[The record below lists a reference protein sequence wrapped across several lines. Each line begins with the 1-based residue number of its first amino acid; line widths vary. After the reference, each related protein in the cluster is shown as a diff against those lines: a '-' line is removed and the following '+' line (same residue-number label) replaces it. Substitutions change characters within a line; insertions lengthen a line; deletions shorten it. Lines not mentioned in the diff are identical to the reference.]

1 MKEFSLSV
9 SREPGRLLAVG
20 CQPVGYNHLRVGNMI
35 CLGYGFYPS
44 LSIKQAI
51 LIFFCKKN
59 PAEAGKL
66 CAEQRKELNRTAVE
80 IVFQPSDDKPDR

>member
-20 CQPVGYNHLRVGNMI
+20 CQPVGYNHVRVGNLI
-35 CLGYGFYPS
+35 CLGYRFYRS
-44 LSIKQAI
+44 LSIKQVI
-51 LIFFCKKN
+51 LIFCAKKN

-66 CAEQRKELNRTAVE
+66 CVTQRKELNRTAVE